1 MHFFKYILLF
11 LKNTP
16 KAVALLLC
24 MVANQQFR
32 LKLLKQKQ
40 LMNPALFTSS
50 KLLALFVVGKEGGV
64 LERRQEQFETAA
76 AGSYATAIYV
86 SSPIN
91 ADSTKL
97 LS

>member
-1 MHFFKYILLF
+1 M
-11 LKNTP
+11 
-16 KAVALLLC
+16 ALLLY

-40 LMNPALFTSS
+40 LMNPTLFTYS
-50 KLLALFVVGKEGGV
+50 KLLALFVEGKEGGV

-86 SSPIN
+86 SSPTST
-91 ADSTKL
+91 DSTKL